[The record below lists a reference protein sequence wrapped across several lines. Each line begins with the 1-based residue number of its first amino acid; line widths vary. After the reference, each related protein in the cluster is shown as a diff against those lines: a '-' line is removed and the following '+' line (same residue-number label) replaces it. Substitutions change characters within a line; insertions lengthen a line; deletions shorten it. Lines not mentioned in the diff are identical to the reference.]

1 MDNNTLWYME
11 KRIDR
16 TIKNLNRRNMGGFFV
31 KDKNELIMLLKNL
44 IDDNSTVG
52 VGDSMT
58 LFETGVIDFLR
69 KGD

>member
-58 LFETGVIDFLR
+58 LLKQEL
-69 KGD
+69 